1 MFCEPALS
9 LSTKIKGKERKREN
23 ISKNAMVDGL
33 MSISLLESRVTH
45 SCYILVEQTPV
56 TEKYPL

>member
-1 MFCEPALS
+1 M
-9 LSTKIKGKERKREN
+9 KGKERKREN

-33 MSISLLESRVTH
+33 MSLSLLESRVTH